1 MPCLTAALAPVM
13 PVLRWGW
20 GGWGRRMVA
29 AVVVGLFTASSGATQ
44 TAPSTT
50 ATLDLEGALR
60 MAAVSSPLVTQ
71 ADAQLGMARGEL
83 RAQGQWLNPVLEYR
97 RENLGAPLLP
107 DEFFTAFIPFDLTG
121 RRTLLLRATG
131 RGARRF
137 DLLRAAARQ
146 DALLTVADRW
156 IAAAQT
162 REAAAVLAE
171 QATAVAE
178 IARRESIRATEGAVG
193 DAVALRTRVEAD
205 RLALLQLHAE
215 VRAEEAR
222 RALATA
228 LGVEPERLPALPR
241 LQLAQV
247 SAVMLGALERAG
259 TGNALLQYAVRERAE
274 VRAAEVAR
282 DEAALRRRVE
292 QVGVLGD
299 WQLQGGTKLTG
310 GFMTGQIGLAVPL
323 PMFNHNSGG
332 RERAREAERDAD
344 AAYRTAMLQVVAEAA
359 VAEQQRQRLEALR
372 DRFSDASYGR
382 VIAES
387 ARIAYAEGAMTL
399 LELLDAERA
408 AADAQLLSQQ
418 YAADALR
425 AQLVLARA
433 VGISLVSMSS
443 GALGALP

>member
-1 MPCLTAALAPVM
+1 
-13 PVLRWGW
+13 
-20 GGWGRRMVA
+20 
-29 AVVVGLFTASSGATQ
+29 
-44 TAPSTT
+44 
-50 ATLDLEGALR
+50 
-60 MAAVSSPLVTQ
+60 
-71 ADAQLGMARGEL
+71 
-83 RAQGQWLNPVLEYR
+83 
-97 RENLGAPLLP
+97 
-107 DEFFTAFIPFDLTG
+107 
-121 RRTLLLRATG
+121 
-131 RGARRF
+131 
-137 DLLRAAARQ
+137 
-146 DALLTVADRW
+146 
-156 IAAAQT
+156 
-162 REAAAVLAE
+162 
-171 QATAVAE
+171 
-178 IARRESIRATEGAVG
+178 
-193 DAVALRTRVEAD
+193 
-205 RLALLQLHAE
+205 
-215 VRAEEAR
+215 
-222 RALATA
+222 
-228 LGVEPERLPALPR
+228 
-241 LQLAQV
+241 
-247 SAVMLGALERAG
+247 
-259 TGNALLQYAVRERAE
+259 
-274 VRAAEVAR
+274 VRAAELAR